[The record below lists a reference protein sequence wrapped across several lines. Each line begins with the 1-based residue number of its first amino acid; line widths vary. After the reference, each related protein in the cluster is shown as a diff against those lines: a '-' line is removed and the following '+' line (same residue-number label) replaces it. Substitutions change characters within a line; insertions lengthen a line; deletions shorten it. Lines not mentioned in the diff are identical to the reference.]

1 MLRKVPKKA
10 YTFSFYHKFWV
21 IYFFMELKNHF
32 FLISQQK
39 KLLLLFFSVKV
50 SIFFNFIEKNENTW
64 PVVLKSLPLVN
75 IGLST
80 NLRLGDISNF
90 LSEAINKQ
98 KMYTPGNRPKIVW
111 GPLPF
116 PIFGI
121 LNIRDSHRTWR
132 PPLKPKI
139 LNYPPVTLYR
149 IKLVILKNSY

>member
-21 IYFFMELKNHF
+21 IYFFMELKSHF
-32 FLISQQK
+32 FDQPAEK

-50 SIFFNFIEKNENTW
+50 SIFFNFIEKNENNW
-64 PVVLKSLPLVN
+64 LFGLKSLPLVN

-132 PPLKPKI
+132 PPLNPKF
-139 LNYPPVTLYR
+139 
-149 IKLVILKNSY
+149 

>member
-1 MLRKVPKKA
+1 MGYIFLHGIKEPFFDQPAEKTITIILFSEGLNFFSTVLRKTRIIDV
-10 YTFSFYHKFWV
+10 
-21 IYFFMELKNHF
+21 LD
-32 FLISQQK
+32 
-39 KLLLLFFSVKV
+39 
-50 SIFFNFIEKNENTW
+50 
-64 PVVLKSLPLVN
+64 LKSLPLVN

-111 GPLPF
+111 GPLLF

-121 LNIRDSHRTWR
+121 LNIRDSHRTWS

-139 LNYPPVTLYR
+139 LNYPPVILYR
-149 IKLVILKNSY
+149 IKFVILKNSY

>member
-1 MLRKVPKKA
+1 MGYIFLHGIKEPFFRSASRKNYYYYSFQWRSQFFSTLLRKTRIIDV
-10 YTFSFYHKFWV
+10 
-21 IYFFMELKNHF
+21 LD
-32 FLISQQK
+32 
-39 KLLLLFFSVKV
+39 
-50 SIFFNFIEKNENTW
+50 
-64 PVVLKSLPLVN
+64 LKSLPLVN

>member
-10 YTFSFYHKFWV
+10 YTFFYHKFWV
-21 IYFFMELKNHF
+21 IYFFMELKSH

-50 SIFFNFIEKNENTW
+50 SIFFNFIEKNENNW
-64 PVVLKSLPLVN
+64 RVGLKSLPLVN

-139 LNYPPVTLYR
+139 LNYPPVILYR

>member
-21 IYFFMELKNHF
+21 IYFFMELKSHF
-32 FLISQQK
+32 FDQQAEKNYYYYSFQWRSQ
-39 KLLLLFFSVKV
+39 FFSTLLRKTRIIDVLD
-50 SIFFNFIEKNENTW
+50 
-64 PVVLKSLPLVN
+64 LKSLPLVN